1 MDDFSPEDKY
11 FMLYCLTNPHT
22 NIIGC
27 YEISMKQM
35 AAELGYSVDSVMSL
49 IKRFKEHHGVIDYD
63 GETKELYVKNWH
75 KYNWTE
81 SPKLNPSIVA
91 ALDTVKTHRFKQRIA
106 ELYNARDTVSIP
118 YSYGMDTTDTDTV
131 TDTVSDNSNKNEE
144 KPKRRKKEI
153 VRHQYGEYK
162 NVLLSDED
170 IEKLQ
175 KEFPNK
181 YLDYIERVS
190 GYMKQHNKSYSDYLA
205 TIRNWIRRDMK
216 KEQDA
221 QKPPIYDP
229 DSEGLKY

>member
-35 AAELGYSVDSVMSL
+35 AAELGYSVDAVMSL

-118 YSYGMDTTDTDTV
+118 YSYGIDTTDTDTV
-131 TDTVSDNSNKNEE
+131 TDTVSDVSLKNKKEE
-144 KPKRRKKEI
+144 KPKRKIFVSPTVEEVAAYCRERGNTVDPETFVDFYAGKDWMVGKNKMVDWKAT
-153 VRHQYGEYK
+153 VRTWERRQK
-162 NVLLSDED
+162 NEQ
-170 IEKLQ
+170 KLR
-175 KEFPNK
+175 ETPPRDAFLE
-181 YLDYIERVS
+181 YLDEEITK
-190 GYMKQHNKSYSDYLA
+190 GGKQ
-205 TIRNWIRRDMK
+205 
-216 KEQDA
+216 
-221 QKPPIYDP
+221 
-229 DSEGLKY
+229 

>member
-35 AAELGYSVDSVMSL
+35 AAELGYSVDAVMSL

-81 SPKLNPSIVA
+81 SPKLNPSIVS
-91 ALDTVKTHRFKQRIA
+91 ALDTVKTPRFKQRIS

-118 YSYGMDTTDTDTV
+118 YEYGMDTTDTIS
-131 TDTVSDNSNKNEE
+131 DTVSDNSNKKEE
-144 KPKRRKKEI
+144 KPKHRKKDV

-162 NVLLSDED
+162 NVLLSDEEV
-170 IEKLQ
+170 EKLK
-175 KEFPNK
+175 KEFPDK
-181 YLDYIERVS
+181 YLSYIERVS

-205 TIRNWIRRDMK
+205 TIRNWIRRDAE
-216 KEQDA
+216 KEQAA
-221 QKPPIYDP
+221 QKPAIYDP

>member
-11 FMLYCLTNPHT
+11 FMLYCLTNPHS

-63 GETKELYVKNWH
+63 GDTKELYVKNWH

-118 YSYGMDTTDTDTV
+118 YGYGIDTTDTV

>member
-11 FMLYCLTNPHT
+11 FMLYCLTNPHS

-63 GETKELYVKNWH
+63 GDTKELYVKNWH

-118 YSYGMDTTDTDTV
+118 YEYGMDTTDTV
-131 TDTVSDNSNKNEE
+131 TDTVSDVSFKKKEE
-144 KPKRRKKEI
+144 KPKRKIFVPPTVEEVAAYCRERGNTVDPETFVDFYAGKDWM
-153 VRHQYGEYK
+153 VGK
-162 NVLLSDED
+162 NKMVDW
-170 IEKLQ
+170 K
-175 KEFPNK
+175 
-181 YLDYIERVS
+181 
-190 GYMKQHNKSYSDYLA
+190 A
-205 TIRNWIRRDMK
+205 TIRTWERRQK
-216 KEQDA
+216 NEQKA
-221 QKPPIYDP
+221 KNGTPIYDP

>member
-1 MDDFSPEDKY
+1 MVDDFSPEDKY

-35 AAELGYSVDSVMSL
+35 AAELGYSVDAVMSL

-91 ALDTVKTHRFKQRIA
+91 VLDTVKTPRFKECIA
-106 ELYNARDTVSIP
+106 GLYNARDTVSIP
-118 YSYGMDTTDTDTV
+118 YEYGMDTTDTIS
-131 TDTVSDNSNKNEE
+131 DTVSDNSNKKEE
-144 KPKRRKKEI
+144 KPKHRKKDV

-162 NVLLSDED
+162 NVLLSDEEV
-170 IEKLQ
+170 EKLK
-175 KEFPNK
+175 KEFPDK
-181 YLDYIERVS
+181 YLSYIERVS

-205 TIRNWIRRDMK
+205 TIRNWIRRDAE
-216 KEQDA
+216 KEQAA
-221 QKPPIYDP
+221 QKPAIYDP

>member
-1 MDDFSPEDKY
+1 MVDDFSPEDKY
-11 FMLYCLTNPHT
+11 FMLYCLTNPHS

-63 GETKELYVKNWH
+63 GDTKELYVKNWH

-118 YSYGMDTTDTDTV
+118 YGYGIDTTDTV